1 MHFSPFSFI
10 MNGMRTTK
18 TQNCLRALPFFL
30 PLFLALVFFA
40 VLPALSLAATGIPT
54 SPSVISIEV
63 IPEVPGP
70 FERATLVLTSYT
82 ADLDRSLIIWSIN
95 GKEAQRGIG
104 KRNFSFV
111 LGGVGSVSVVRAD
124 VQTST
129 LGTITN
135 TLTFNPGYVDV
146 LWEATDSYVP
156 PFYKGKALP
165 ASQANMRLTA
175 VPTMVSSNGNLFAP
189 ESLVYNWKQDFKY
202 SEFYDQ
208 SGFNKRFVTF
218 QKNMLLGGEFI
229 QVEVSS
235 LYGKD
240 GARGEISIGQ
250 YSPKILLYRDNPLTG
265 IDYAHT
271 LSGTASLQN
280 QETSIVAEPF
290 YFSSIG
296 REGGLSFV
304 WRLNSKTLPGDEGNK
319 SHVVFRQEG
328 GTSGAANL
336 SVETRSS
343 SRILQ
348 FAQTALSLVFNGNN
362 GPAPA
367 FGL

>member
-1 MHFSPFSFI
+1 
-10 MNGMRTTK
+10 MRTIK
-18 TQNCLRALPFFL
+18 TQNCRRVLPFLL
-30 PLFLALVFFA
+30 PLFWALVFFA
-40 VLPALSLAATGIPT
+40 ILPALSLAAPEIPT
-54 SPSVISIEV
+54 SPSAVSIEV

-104 KRNFSFV
+104 KKNFSFI

-135 TLTFNPGYVDV
+135 TLTFNPGYIDI
-146 LWEATDSYVP
+146 LWEAIDSYVP

-175 VPTMVSSNGNLFAP
+175 VPTMVSTNGNLLAP

-202 SEFYDQ
+202 SEFYGQ
-208 SGFNKRFVTF
+208 SGFGKHSVTF
-218 QKNMLLGGEFI
+218 QKNMFLDGEFI

-235 LYGKD
+235 LSGKD
-240 GARGEISIGQ
+240 GALGEISIDQ
-250 YSPKILLYRDNPLTG
+250 YSPKVLLYRDNPITG

-271 LSGTASLQN
+271 LSGTVSLQN

-290 YFSSIG
+290 YFSSLG

-328 GTSGAANL
+328 GASGTANL

-348 FAQTALSLVFNGNN
+348 FTQTALSLVFDGNN
-362 GPAPA
+362 GSAPA